1 MGRVAMTIPPALT
14 APDVSDAAVGDA
26 VRELFPRFGTTAF
39 LNHAAVARASEPVRE
54 AIVAMADRMA
64 TPGYADALAL
74 ADTVR
79 ANVARLIGASSEAV
93 AITRST
99 SHGISILANGLAW
112 APGDNVVCVAGD
124 YPSNVYPWMA
134 LERHGVQTR
143 FVDAGEG
150 RATPDR
156 ILAAVDEHTRVV
168 AVSHVQFQTGMRLD
182 VAALG
187 AGCRAA
193 GALLCV
199 DAMQSVGAIPI
210 DVEAMQIDVLASGAW
225 KWILGPAG
233 IAFCYIRPSLLRA
246 LPPLIPGA
254 LTVEHRLD
262 FARREPRWADD
273 AHRFEETWISLPDL
287 AGFNAALELALAVG
301 VERIERRLR
310 TRMQRLVEG
319 LVERGARLVGPWPRG
334 EDEGSGI
341 VSFAGAR
348 PAAEVLEALAAADVL
363 ASQRGDFVR
372 LSPHYYTPDR
382 ELDRALDAVDSL
394 GGCARRRS
402 VPMS

>member
-1 MGRVAMTIPPALT
+1 MTIPPALT
-14 APDVSDAAVGDA
+14 GPDVSDAAVGDA

-54 AIVAMADRMA
+54 AIVAMTDRMA
-64 TPGYADALAL
+64 TPAYADALAL

-79 ANVARLIGASSEAV
+79 EKVARLIGASNESV

-99 SHGISILANGLAW
+99 SHGLSILANGLTW

-143 FVDAGEG
+143 LVNPVEG

-168 AVSHVQFQTGMRLD
+168 AVSHVQYQTGVRLD
-182 VAALG
+182 LAALG
-187 AGCRAA
+187 AGCRTAD
-193 GALLCV
+193 ALLCV

-225 KWILGPAG
+225 KWIMGPAG
-233 IAFCYIRPSLLRA
+233 IAFCYIRPSLLRT

-254 LTVEHRLD
+254 LTVAHRLD
-262 FARREPRWADD
+262 FTRLEPRWADD

-287 AGFNAALELALAVG
+287 AGFNTALELALAVG
-301 VERIERRLR
+301 IERIDRRLR
-310 TRMQRLVEG
+310 TRVQRLAEG
-319 LVERGARLVGPWPRG
+319 LVERGARLAGPWPRD

-341 VSFAGAR
+341 VSFTGGR
-348 PAAEVLEALAAADVL
+348 PAADLLEILTVADVL

-382 ELDRALDAVDSL
+382 ELDRALDAIGSL
-394 GGCARRRS
+394 GG
-402 VPMS
+402 

>member
-1 MGRVAMTIPPALT
+1 MTILPALA
-14 APDVSDAAVGDA
+14 APNVSDAAVGEA

-39 LNHAAVARASEPVRE
+39 LDHAAVARASKPVRE

-64 TPGYADALAL
+64 TPGYADALGL

-99 SHGISILANGLAW
+99 SHGISILANGLTW

-124 YPSNVYPWMA
+124 YPSNVYPWMV

-143 FVDAGEG
+143 FVDAVEG
-150 RATPDR
+150 RVTPGR

-193 GALLCV
+193 GVLLCV

-225 KWILGPAG
+225 KWIMGPAG
-233 IAFCYIRPSLLRA
+233 IGFCYIRRSLLRT

-262 FARREPRWADD
+262 FGRLEPRWADD

-301 VERIERRLR
+301 IERIERRLR
-310 TRMQRLVEG
+310 TRIQRLTDG
-319 LVERGARLVGPWPRG
+319 LVERGARLASPWPRD

-348 PAAEVLEALAAADVL
+348 PAAELLEALAAADVL
-363 ASQRGDFVR
+363 ASQRGDLVR
-372 LSPHYYTPDR
+372 LSPHHYTPNR
-382 ELDRALDAVDSL
+382 ELDRALDAVGSL
-394 GGCARRRS
+394 GG
-402 VPMS
+402 